1 MRLRAR
7 LELVAEALHELR
19 GSATTI
25 SLAVASLRR
34 EPGGIRRVLAFET
47 ELERLGAGL
56 ADLEAAR
63 SGRRAPH
70 SDSVLPVDRLLRASA
85 AGWRPA
91 ARADGRALRL
101 RWEGPPALVR
111 ADRRRLSQ
119 AISNLVANAVEHG
132 SGPIELRG
140 RRAGSRVVVEVR
152 DGRPA
157 TDRPARPA
165 GVAGSASPAGRWR
178 RRAAA

>member
-1 MRLRAR
+1 MRLRAQ

-63 SGRRAPH
+63 SGRRAPR
-70 SDSVLPVDRLLRASA
+70 SDSVLPVERLLRASA
-85 AGWRPA
+85 ACWRPA
-91 ARADGRALRL
+91 ARADGRPLRL

-132 SGPIELRG
+132 SGPIEVRG
-140 RRAGSRVVVEVR
+140 RRAGPAWWWRCATGGPR
-152 DGRPA
+152 RTGPTRP
-157 TDRPARPA
+157 T
-165 GVAGSASPAGRWR
+165 GVAGCASPGGPSRT
-178 RRAAA
+178 RAAA